1 MLWVRLRKGVGFLF
15 FFSQLLLFSEPYTAN
30 DTRHFAAKCLVS
42 LDLNMRSTRCIVM
55 LAIALMVGLPWQA
68 AVSCGMP

>member
-30 DTRHFAAKCLVS
+30 DTRHFAGKCLM
-42 LDLNMRSTRCIVM
+42 LKLNRTE
-55 LAIALMVGLPWQA
+55 
-68 AVSCGMP
+68 